1 MLFSKTFNF
10 FKLPVTRTSWLIS
23 TWSFIQ
29 ATTLTLN
36 QIITG
41 VAEAQQENIHR
52 GQPRSQGPLWFV
64 GLRDASVTRRQIS
77 RIKLSRPT
85 LADSKM
91 AAQFYIQ
98 TRQVS
103 IKLRFKLLFSIS
115 CESSDGN
122 ALENYF
128 NL

>member
-1 MLFSKTFNF
+1 MVDFHL
-10 FKLPVTRTSWLIS
+10 KLYPRMIDQERLSPCIKS
-23 TWSFIQ
+23 DQ
-29 ATTLTLN
+29 
-36 QIITG
+36 ITG